1 MPKKIDWLYARKA
14 CVTCQK
20 AKAYTEG
27 AEVKVGETVDANK
40 NKLGPKD
47 ALALLGAKGIT
58 KVVAARGKNVVTLD
72 LKKDAPDDETI
83 LASIIGPTGNLRAP
97 TAVVGKTLLV
107 GFNEESY
114 ADILGV

>member
-1 MPKKIDWLYARKA
+1 MPKKIDWLYARKS

-27 AEVKVGETVDANK
+27 AEIEVGETVDANK
-40 NKLGPKD
+40 TKIGPDD
-47 ALALLGAKGIT
+47 ALALLQSKAIT
-58 KVVAARGKNVVTLD
+58 KVVASKGKNTIKLD
-72 LKKDAPDDETI
+72 LKKDAPENEII

-97 TAVVGKTLLV
+97 TAIIGKTLLV

-114 ADILGV
+114 RDVLGV